1 MKEIATIVCTAII
14 TATMCVAGEP
24 ATTPEE
30 LGKAVATC
38 LISNDLQSVRT
49 LYTQPDEFFQKEMT
63 NSWRRIREEVE
74 LRHIP
79 WDRVEFKRVEMKKL
93 ATHGTSRVADIVMV
107 FKVADDEFRIMLD
120 EAHEKD
126 GRWYVLGFDW
136 MGIIHID
143 RTTRGSSV
151 P

>member
-1 MKEIATIVCTAII
+1 MKEIMIMVCAAMVTVTA
-14 TATMCVAGEP
+14 CCAGEP
-24 ATTPEE
+24 AVTPED
-30 LGKAVATC
+30 LGKAVAIC
-38 LISNDLQSVRT
+38 LISNDLQTART
-49 LYTQPDEFFQKEMT
+49 VYTQSDAFFQKEMT

-79 WDRVEFKRVEMKKL
+79 WDRVKFKSVEMKKL

-107 FKVADDEFRIMLD
+107 FQVSDDEFRIMLD
-120 EAHEKD
+120 EVHEKD

-143 RTTRGSSV
+143 RTIGSR
-151 P
+151 

>member
-1 MKEIATIVCTAII
+1 MKEIMTMFCVAIV
-14 TATMCVAGEP
+14 TATTCCAGGL

-30 LGKAVATC
+30 LGKAVAMC
-38 LISNDLQSVRT
+38 LISNDLQTART
-49 LYTQPDEFFQKEMT
+49 AYTQSDAFFQREMT
-63 NSWRRIREEVE
+63 NSWRRIREETE
-74 LRHIP
+74 LRRIP
-79 WDRVEFKRVEMKKL
+79 WDRVEFKSVEIKKL
-93 ATHGTSRVADIVMV
+93 VTHDTSRVADIIMV

-136 MGIIHID
+136 LGIAHID